1 MIFFLSFFLETRFLS
16 VALAVME
23 LIPINQTELE
33 LIDSPASAIQVQ
45 ELKVCTTTAQ
55 LDVLF

>member
-1 MIFFLSFFLETRFLS
+1 METGFLS